1 MSPSLR
7 KLLGCL
13 AILIWLLAYIGV
25 AAVVGDRIASEHWA
39 WKLLYF
45 PIAGIAWVLPLRP
58 LVNWMHAKDPPAQ
71 SPDV

>member
-7 KLLGCL
+7 KLVGSFGIIFWIVGWV
-13 AILIWLLAYIGV
+13 AV
-25 AAVVGDRIASEHWA
+25 AAVIGDRIASEHWF

-45 PIAGIAWVLPLRP
+45 PIAGVAWVLPLRP
-58 LVNWMHAKDPPAQ
+58 VVNWMHAKDPPAE